1 MKKTVGVG
9 LNHYLSKFRKSCL
22 LPPLA
27 KPCGGAG
34 AAPTQTL
41 HIRGVGADTVGIR
54 CKCGGMDLICPRTT
68 RSAGANNTD
77 EIRLIPLRR

>member
-1 MKKTVGVG
+1 MG

-41 HIRGVGADTVGIR
+41 HIRGVGADTVGIGSTW
-54 CKCGGMDLICPRTT
+54 GGLDLMAPPTT